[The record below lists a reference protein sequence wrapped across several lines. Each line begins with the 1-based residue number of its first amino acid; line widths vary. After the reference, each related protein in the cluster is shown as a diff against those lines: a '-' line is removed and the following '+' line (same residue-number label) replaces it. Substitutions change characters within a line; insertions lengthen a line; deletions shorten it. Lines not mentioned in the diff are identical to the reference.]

1 MTGRRLSPRA
11 RRPAAPVR
19 RTRRLNFTVTDTE
32 YEQITAAATAAG
44 LTTAAWCAKTA
55 LAASADDAATLAD
68 LAATLLPALAATHRL
83 AAAASTGDAP
93 AAAEAAARIE
103 ALLRAHL
110 PAPGDAP

>member
-1 MTGRRLSPRA
+1 MTGRSVSPRA

-19 RTRRLNFTVTDTE
+19 RARRLNFTVTDGE
-32 YEQITAAATAAG
+32 YEQITAAATTAG

-55 LAASADDAATLAD
+55 LAASTDDAATLAD

-83 AAAASTGDAP
+83 ATAASADDAH
-93 AAAEAAARIE
+93 AATEAAARIE

-110 PAPGDAP
+110 PTPGDAP